1 MKGQIS
7 IEFMVIVAII
17 IIIVVVA
24 ALVFYNYVGKV
35 KNNLVNETAYY
46 YPVSMSF
53 VVNSS
58 GSVDGTLIFSKQ
70 IPANSLTAY
79 FSYSNTI
86 FSIPFT
92 IKGFNTTYGYETFLT
107 QSSTSNYLPYENNQ
121 LILKYITYTNNLN
134 TFYIDVNSSVFF
146 K

>member
-7 IEFMVIVAII
+7 IEYMVIVAII

-24 ALVFYNYVGKV
+24 ALVFYNYMGKV
-35 KNNLVNETAYY
+35 KGNLINETAYY
-46 YPVSMSF
+46 YPVSISF
-53 VVNSS
+53 GVNSS
-58 GSVDGTLIFSKQ
+58 GSVYGTLIFSKQ
-70 IPANSLTAY
+70 IPANSLSVY

-92 IKGFNTTYGYETFLT
+92 IKGFNTSYGYEAFLT
-107 QSSTSNYLPYENNQ
+107 QSSTGNYISYQNNQ
-121 LILKYITYTNNLN
+121 LILKYMTYVNNSN
-134 TFYIDVNSSVFF
+134 TYYIDVNSSIFL